1 MAAGFAPLT
10 GDDPTSVG
18 GYELRAR
25 IGVGGMGRVYL
36 AFTPGGRALAIKVV
50 RAEHAEDEEFRRRFR
65 QEVDIA
71 RRVQGLYTATV
82 VDADTEAPVPW
93 LATSYVSGPSVRQAV
108 ADHGPLPLPTVFR
121 LLAGAAEGLS
131 AIHACGLVHRDL
143 TPANV
148 LLADDGPRVID
159 FGIAHAAAATS
170 LTRTGVQIGTP
181 ALMAPEQVRGR
192 PATRATDVFALGQL
206 AVFAATGHTA
216 FGEGNPDA
224 LFYRILNEPPDLA
237 DCPPDLRPVVER
249 CLAKDPDDR
258 PELAEVIE
266 FARARTHGRT
276 VQLTTDSWLPDDLVT
291 ALVAFD
297 PSAYRSTAV
306 QPRVPTAVLPPPRGG
321 NKGSIIA
328 AAVGSALA
336 LATVATVV
344 VIGPSEI
351 LGSLAGG
358 TSPTVRALPTTD
370 TTTTDDRPTTT
381 YDPPTTTTTQGF
393 DPRSLDEQGT
403 DDTPQTTNALL
414 ANSFTADGRTFTFE
428 AGSDNVTCYAPA
440 QTDQARRVLDEHDC
454 LGATT
459 GAYVS
464 DDGLLLV
471 SIKVFAFKD
480 KATADN
486 VYTAMDDFHAGDL
499 GYICP
504 QEGRGSEP
512 CDTSEEGRLYGW
524 TGPSHR
530 YVVNTVATYVDIH
543 NNPGDVEVLKAASE
557 AGLDSAGPQNHR

>member
-1 MAAGFAPLT
+1 M
-10 GDDPTSVG
+10 
-18 GYELRAR
+18 
-25 IGVGGMGRVYL
+25 
-36 AFTPGGRALAIKVV
+36 
-50 RAEHAEDEEFRRRFR
+50 
-65 QEVDIA
+65 
-71 RRVQGLYTATV
+71 
-82 VDADTEAPVPW
+82 
-93 LATSYVSGPSVRQAV
+93 RQAV
-108 ADHGPLPLPTVFR
+108 AEHGPLPLPTVFR
-121 LLAGAAEGLS
+121 LLAGVAEGLS

-170 LTRTGVQIGTP
+170 LTRTGVQVGTP
-181 ALMAPEQVRGR
+181 ALMAPEQVRGK

-216 FGEGNPDA
+216 FGEGNSDA

-249 CLAKDPDDR
+249 CLAKDPADR
-258 PELAEVIE
+258 PEPAEVVE

-276 VQLTTDSWLPDDLVT
+276 VQLTTDSWLPPDLVT

-297 PSAYRSTAV
+297 PSAYQATAV
-306 QPRVPTAVLPPPRGG
+306 QPRLPPPARGG
-321 NKGSIIA
+321 DKGSIIA
-328 AAVGSALA
+328 AVVGSALA

-351 LGSLAGG
+351 LGSLTGG
-358 TSPTVRALPTTD
+358 PAPAVRALPTTG

-393 DPRSLDEQGT
+393 DPRSLDEQDT
-403 DDTPQTTNALL
+403 DTTPQTTNALL
-414 ANSFTADGRTFTFE
+414 AAGFTAGGRTFTFE

-480 KATADN
+480 KATADD
-486 VYTAMDDFHAGDL
+486 VYAAMDDFQAGDL

-504 QEGRGSEP
+504 QDGRGSEP

-524 TGPSHR
+524 TGPRHR

-543 NNPGDVEVLKAASE
+543 DNPDDVEVLKAASE